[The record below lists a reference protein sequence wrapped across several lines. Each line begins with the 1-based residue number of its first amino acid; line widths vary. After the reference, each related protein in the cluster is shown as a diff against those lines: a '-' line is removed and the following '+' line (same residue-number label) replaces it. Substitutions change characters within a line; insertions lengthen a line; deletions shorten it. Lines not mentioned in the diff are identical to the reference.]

1 MSNAHDAPFVRVS
14 SVLREHGFERSA
26 DRINE
31 LLGLQDFEDGEQPLL
46 PEFAQGFQ
54 RLLCEFRALGE
65 PILGLFSEGTL
76 CAEWRLA
83 DNKHLLI
90 EFLDSNNLS
99 FAMIGP
105 DNDAPDG
112 RYRANGRTN
121 CEGMLEILSQR
132 GVAQWL
138 DELSGSSGMPA

>member
-1 MSNAHDAPFVRVS
+1 MSNSHDAPFVRVS

-26 DRINE
+26 DRIHE
-31 LLGLQDFEDGEQPLL
+31 LVGFQDFEEGEQPLS
-46 PEFAQGFQ
+46 PESAQGFQ
-54 RLLCEFRALGE
+54 GFLCEFRVLGE

-76 CAEWRLA
+76 CATWRLA
-83 DNKHLLI
+83 DNKNLLI

-112 RYRANGRTN
+112 KYRANGRTN
-121 CEGMLEILSQR
+121 REGMLGILAQK
-132 GVAQWL
+132 GVAQWPGG
-138 DELSGSSGMPA
+138 LS